1 MIPDILK
8 ESITIK
14 KEEDSEKY
22 LFELTVPYRF
32 SITEPDK
39 VIPIPFS
46 YLPRGIMYNSIEI
59 NEFIEKTILIILRE
73 MLKKQPY
80 DLESRINPRL
90 FEDDQKS
97 LDRKVTFRFN
107 AYIVTGKVKL
117 KELEQRTSTLYP
129 FP

>member
-1 MIPDILK
+1 MILK

-39 VIPIPFS
+39 VIPIPFT
-46 YLPRGIMYNSIEI
+46 YIPRGGIYLSMEI
-59 NEFIEKTILIILRE
+59 NEFIEKTIPIILRE

-80 DLESRINPRL
+80 DLEYRINPRL

-107 AYIVTGKVKL
+107 VYIATGKVKL

-129 FP
+129 FHKTI